1 MIKFKTTLMASVLAL
16 CAATAA
22 NAADLT
28 VWGLQAFN
36 KDADALMGQM
46 AKDFGKAKGIDV
58 QYVVVPA
65 NVLTERLASAF
76 EGKAAPDA
84 FMQLGQNSQYYAQS
98 GLTKPV
104 DDILA
109 SMRARDGG
117 VYESMVPQAIYEGHA
132 HSVPIEIDLV
142 PMFARKDLI
151 GETGL
156 PVPETWEDLR
166 KVSQAIIKKNPQ
178 YVGLGIPLSNANDA
192 ESQLRMLFWS
202 FGGAMFSEDS
212 KSVTWN
218 SPETVAAYQ
227 FIKDMYEE
235 GTIPR
240 NVVTWDDGGNNTAYQ
255 TGRAA
260 FIMNP
265 PSVYSWMVEN
275 DKKLLENSVLINI
288 PKGPGEKGRSATL
301 LGSFSW
307 LVSSQTKQE
316 ALAKEWIQYFFQSEN
331 YEKLIQT
338 TGGRWY
344 PIFPALAKSMPL
356 FKDNPSFANFDKLA
370 TDGLTIG
377 FKGAPTPLASQVYTA
392 KILSSSVQQMIV
404 DGKSPQDAAAWAQA
418 EVEKLASAKK

>member
-1 MIKFKTTLMASVLAL
+1 MKKLKTAILASAMAL
-16 CAATAA
+16 CATVASS
-22 NAADLT
+22 ADLAI
-28 VWGLQAFN
+28 WGLQAFN
-36 KDADALMGQM
+36 KDADALITQM
-46 AKDFGKAKGIDV
+46 AKDFGKAQGLDV
-58 QYVVVPA
+58 QYVIVPA

-84 FMQLGQNSQYYAQS
+84 FMQLGQNSQYYAQN
-98 GLTKPV
+98 GLTKPI
-104 DDILA
+104 DDVLA
-109 SMRARDGG
+109 GLRARDGG
-117 VYESMVPQAIYEGHA
+117 IYESVVPQAIYEGKA

-151 GETGL
+151 AETGL

-166 KVSQAIIKKNPQ
+166 KVTQAIVKKNPH
-178 YVGLGIPLSNANDA
+178 YTGLGLPLSNANDS

-202 FGGAMFSEDS
+202 FGAAMFAEDG
-212 KSVTWN
+212 KTITWN
-218 SPETVAAYQ
+218 SPETIAAYQ
-227 FIKDMYEE
+227 FIKDMYAE

-275 DKKLLENSVLINI
+275 DKKLLENSALINI

-301 LGSFSW
+301 LGTFSW
-307 LVSSQTKQE
+307 LVSSQTKKE
-316 ALAKEWIQYFFQSEN
+316 ALAKEWINFFFQPEN

-344 PIFPALAKSMPL
+344 PVFPAVAKSMPL
-356 FKDNPSFANFDKLA
+356 FRDNPSFANFHDLA
-370 TDGLTIG
+370 TNGLPIG
-377 FKGAPTPLASQVYTA
+377 YRGTPTPLASQVYTA
-392 KILSSSVQQMIV
+392 KILSTSVQQVVI
-404 DGKSPQDAAAWAQA
+404 DGKSPHEVAQWVEA
-418 EVEKLASAKK
+418 EVTKLAAGRK